1 MWTISDKL
9 VTLMAADDSLYDVKY
24 YHLLSSLNTTLLI
37 KLFKNFSTTWFK
49 IKLDKVIVV
58 QNLLPKTFRDW
69 SRRNLNRKVDHTRCQ
84 I

>member
-37 KLFKNFSTTWFK
+37 KLLKNFSTT
-49 IKLDKVIVV
+49 
-58 QNLLPKTFRDW
+58 
-69 SRRNLNRKVDHTRCQ
+69 
-84 I
+84 